1 MSASLSSL
9 LTHLLYE
16 QDVALLVRT
25 ISADLPQFGV
35 AGLENITLTITPQSI
50 KKLQLAYVVLALG
63 NTRQSFAL

>member
-16 QDVALLVRT
+16 QDVAFLVRT

-35 AGLENITLTITPQSI
+35 TGLENITLTITPQSI
-50 KKLQLAYVVLALG
+50 KKLQLAYVALALG